1 MRQPLLLHLAIV
13 LSVLRLTD
21 SDFLIWYLQTVL
33 EECIELDYKIVH
45 YLEMEKYIKVN
56 VIDTI

>member
-1 MRQPLLLHLAIV
+1 V
-13 LSVLRLTD
+13 LSVLRLAD
-21 SDFLIWYLQTVL
+21 SDFLIWYLQTLL

-45 YLEMEKYIKVN
+45 YLETEKYIKVN